1 MTSWD
6 PPEVHVGK
14 ISSVPSGVP
23 FMAQVR
29 VRFAPSPTGPLHI
42 GGARTALYNFMFA
55 RSVGG
60 SFILRIDDTDKA
72 RSTEESLANILSGLR
87 WLGIDWDE
95 GPEKGGEFG
104 PYFQSERMS
113 RYQERVDRLLSEN
126 KAYRCFCSPERIQ
139 EGRERMREECGLAM
153 YDRHC
158 RSLPPEEVEK
168 KLSEGV
174 PYTVR
179 FAIQGEGKVRI
190 QDKIKG
196 LVEVDLRQMDDWVML
211 RADGSPLY
219 NLCSALDD
227 ADMKITH
234 IIRGEEH
241 FMNGVKQML
250 LLEALGETVPEFAHL
265 PLILGKNGK
274 KLSKRMA
281 QTNLLDYRD
290 QGYPANALVNF
301 FTLLGWGFDAER
313 EIFSV
318 QEAIERFRL
327 EDVGKSGSILDEDKL
342 AWMCGMY
349 IRKQSREEFLA
360 NVAPW
365 LVKEGLAT
373 EEQITESK
381 DWFANLLACD
391 QERIRKYEEIP
402 PKIAHYFKDS
412 LEYDKKAWKNLNK
425 SEEIPALLE
434 AWLES
439 LGRLRLPPSWPN
451 RPREADVQVLLP
463 TDKDKPNTGG
473 GEYATPLELEEA
485 ARAVAEAKGV
495 GFGKLVHPIRAA
507 LTGTTMG
514 PSLFDIVYL
523 LGKEKVEK
531 RVGAALKALAQ
542 KAD

>member
-1 MTSWD
+1 M
-6 PPEVHVGK
+6 
-14 ISSVPSGVP
+14 
-23 FMAQVR
+23 
-29 VRFAPSPTGPLHI
+29 
-42 GGARTALYNFMFA
+42 
-55 RSVGG
+55 GG
-60 SFILRIDDTDKA
+60 SFILRVDDTDKA
-72 RSTEESLANILSGLR
+72 RSTSESLENILVGLR

-95 GPEKGGEFG
+95 GPDKGGDFG

-113 RYQERVDRLLSEN
+113 RYQERVDRLLDEK

-139 EGRERMREECGLAM
+139 EGRERMQKSCGLAM
-153 YDRHC
+153 YDRSC
-158 RSLPPEEVEK
+158 RG
-168 KLSEGV
+168 LSEGEV
-174 PYTVR
+174 QEKISQGIPFTVR
-179 FAIQGEGKVRI
+179 FAIQGEGKVQL

-250 LLEALGETVPEFAHL
+250 LLQALGEAVPEFAHL

-281 QTNLLDYRD
+281 QTNLLDYKD
-290 QGYPANALVNF
+290 QGYPADALVNF

-318 QEAIERFRL
+318 KEAIERFRL

-349 IRKQSREEFLA
+349 IRKQYREEFLQ
-360 NVAPW
+360 NVIPW
-365 LVKEGLAT
+365 IVKEGLAS
-373 EEQITESK
+373 EKEISQSQE
-381 DWFANLLACD
+381 WFANLLACD
-391 QERIRKYEEIP
+391 QERVRKYEEIP
-402 PKIAHYFKDS
+402 SKIAHYFEDN
-412 LEYDKKAWKNLNK
+412 LEYDKKAWKNLKK
-425 SEEIPALLE
+425 SEEIPELLK
-434 AWLES
+434 AWKES
-439 LGRLRLPPSWPN
+439 LETVRLPGSWPQ
-451 RPREADVQVLLP
+451 RSREADTQVLLP
-463 TDKDKPNTGG
+463 TNKENPSPPGG
-473 GEYATPLELEEA
+473 TFSTPKELEDA
-485 ARAVAEAKGV
+485 ARAVAEVQGV
-495 GFGKLVHPIRAA
+495 GFGKMVHPIRAA

-523 LGKEKVEK
+523 LGRDRVQK
-531 RVGAALKALAQ
+531 RVEAALKALAN
-542 KAD
+542 KAS

>member
-1 MTSWD
+1 MG
-6 PPEVHVGK
+6 H
-14 ISSVPSGVP
+14 
-23 FMAQVR
+23 VR

-55 RSVGG
+55 RSMGG
-60 SFILRIDDTDKA
+60 HFILRVDDTDKA
-72 RSTEESLANILSGLR
+72 RSSQESLENILTGLQ

-95 GPEKGGEFG
+95 GPGKGGDFG
-104 PYFQSERMS
+104 PYFQSERMD
-113 RYQERVDRLLSEN
+113 RYQECVDRLLEEN

-139 EGRERMREECGLAM
+139 EGRERMQKACGLAM
-153 YDRHC
+153 YDRSC
-158 RSLPPEEVEK
+158 RNLSPEEVQA
-168 KLSEGV
+168 KLAQGI
-174 PYTVR
+174 PFTVR
-179 FAIQGEGKVRI
+179 FAIQGEGKVQL
-190 QDKIKG
+190 QDQIKG

-219 NLCSALDD
+219 NLCSAIDD
-227 ADMKITH
+227 ADMEITH

-250 LLEALGETVPEFAHL
+250 LLQALGKDVPEFAHL

-290 QGYPANALVNF
+290 QGYPAEALVNF

-318 QEAIERFRL
+318 EEAIGRFRL
-327 EDVGKSGSILDEDKL
+327 KDVGKSGSILDEDKL

-349 IRKQSREEFLA
+349 IRKQSREDFLR
-360 NVAPW
+360 NVTPW
-365 LVKEGLAT
+365 IVKEGLAS
-373 EEQITESK
+373 EEEIEGAK
-381 DWFANLLACD
+381 EWFANILACD
-391 QERIRKYEEIP
+391 QERVRKYEEIP
-402 PKIAHYFKDS
+402 SKISHYFKNN
-412 LEYDKKAWKNLNK
+412 LEYDKKAWKNLTK
-425 SEEIPALLE
+425 SEEIPGLLK

-439 LGRLRLPPSWPN
+439 LHSLRLPGSWPR
-451 RPREADVQVLLP
+451 RPVEADTQVLLP
-463 TDKDKPNTGG
+463 TDKEAPTPSGG
-473 GEYATPLELEEA
+473 VFSSPKELEDA

-495 GFGKLVHPIRAA
+495 GFGKMVHPIRAA

-523 LGKEKVEK
+523 LGKEKVET
-531 RVGAALKALAQ
+531 RILSALKAL
-542 KAD
+542 